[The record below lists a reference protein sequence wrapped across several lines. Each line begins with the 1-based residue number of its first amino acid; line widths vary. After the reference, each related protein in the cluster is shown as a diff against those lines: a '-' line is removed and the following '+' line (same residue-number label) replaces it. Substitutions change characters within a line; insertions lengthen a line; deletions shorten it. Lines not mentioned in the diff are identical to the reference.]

1 MGMAISKQFQSNENV
16 WVIRPSGYL
25 DLFNLPEVR
34 EALCGT
40 EGRDIL
46 FCCEELRYLDS
57 AVIKLLAE
65 VAAARRAE
73 GHVFQMRGL
82 KPYIYKII
90 EMVGLQQV
98 FVFENGEEG
107 QA

>member
-1 MGMAISKQFQSNENV
+1 MTISKQFETIQDA

-34 EALCGT
+34 EAFAGT
-40 EGRDIL
+40 EGKDIV
-46 FCCEELRYLDS
+46 FCCRELRYLDS

-65 VAAARRAE
+65 VAAQRRAE
-73 GHVFQMRGL
+73 GHVFKMRSL
-82 KPYIYKII
+82 KSYIYKII

-98 FVFENGEEG
+98 FVFEGSEEEE
-107 QA
+107 A

>member
-1 MGMAISKQFQSNENV
+1 MAISKQFQSNENA
-16 WVIRPSGYL
+16 WVISPSGYL

-34 EALCGT
+34 EAFAGT
-40 EGRDIL
+40 EGKDIL
-46 FCCEELRYLDS
+46 FCCAELRYLDS

-65 VAAARRAE
+65 IAAGRKAE
-73 GHVFQMRGL
+73 GHLFKIRGL
-82 KPYIYKII
+82 KSYIYKII

-98 FVFENGEEG
+98 FVFEKGEEG

>member
-1 MGMAISKQFQSNENV
+1 MPARKARI
-16 WVIRPSGYL
+16 
-25 DLFNLPEVR
+25 
-34 EALCGT
+34 
-40 EGRDIL
+40 
-46 FCCEELRYLDS
+46 FCSAELRYLDS

-65 VAAARRAE
+65 IAAGRKAE
-73 GHVFQMRGL
+73 GHLFKIRGL
-82 KPYIYKII
+82 KSYIYKII